1 MCIFFLLN
9 NYEETYQESSINEIK
24 KVFKNQPFVFP

>member
-1 MCIFFLLN
+1 MYIFFT

-24 KVFKNQPFVFP
+24 TVFKNQFFVFP